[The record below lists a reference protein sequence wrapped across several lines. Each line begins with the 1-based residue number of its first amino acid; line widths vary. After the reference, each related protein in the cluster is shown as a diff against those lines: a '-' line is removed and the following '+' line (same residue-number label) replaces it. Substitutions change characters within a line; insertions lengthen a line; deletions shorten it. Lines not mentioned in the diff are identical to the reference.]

1 MLASHRV
8 KDCGSGAGVVL
19 CEELPARARHQREEE
34 EWGKKDKTGSVSG
47 GRALNEDP
55 ASDQGPGKWAGV
67 WEAAPSSGR

>member
-1 MLASHRV
+1 M

-47 GRALNEDP
+47 GRVIR
-55 ASDQGPGKWAGV
+55 DQGNCRV
-67 WEAAPSSGR
+67 WEEAPYSGR